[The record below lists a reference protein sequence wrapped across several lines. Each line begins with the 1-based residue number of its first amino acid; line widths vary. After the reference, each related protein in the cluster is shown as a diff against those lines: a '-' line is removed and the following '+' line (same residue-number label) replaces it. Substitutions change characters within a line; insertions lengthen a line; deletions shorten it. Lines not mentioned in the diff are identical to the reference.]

1 MKAIILAAG
10 EGTRLRPLTKDVPKC
25 LVKLFEKSLLE
36 WQIDVFRQCKISD
49 ISVVV
54 GYKKEK
60 MNLANLK
67 FYFNDKFNS
76 TNMVETLFCAKK
88 EFDDTIIISYGD
100 IIFEKSVL
108 QKLISSNE
116 AFSIIIDKEWE
127 KYWKIRFEN
136 PLDDA
141 ESLKIDELGNIS
153 DIGQKTDK
161 IKDIEGQ
168 FIGLIKIQGE
178 GLEMLKSFYRKTK
191 EIAYRTGK
199 NPLNSN
205 LPFEKSYLTDLLQGL
220 IKEKVKL
227 KPIFVNNG
235 WLELDSI
242 NDYEIYNQ
250 MYEENSISNLIKL
263 EEK

>member
-127 KYWKIRFEN
+127 QYWKIRFED
-136 PLDDA
+136 PLEDA
-141 ESLKIDELGNIS
+141 ESLKIDSYGNIS
-153 DIGQKTDK
+153 EIGQKTDNV
-161 IKDIEGQ
+161 KDIQGQ

-178 GLEMLKSFYRKTK
+178 GLEIIKSF
-191 EIAYRTGK
+191 
-199 NPLNSN
+199 
-205 LPFEKSYLTDLLQGL
+205 FLL
-220 IKEKVKL
+220 E
-227 KPIFVNNG
+227 
-235 WLELDSI
+235 
-242 NDYEIYNQ
+242 
-250 MYEENSISNLIKL
+250 
-263 EEK
+263 